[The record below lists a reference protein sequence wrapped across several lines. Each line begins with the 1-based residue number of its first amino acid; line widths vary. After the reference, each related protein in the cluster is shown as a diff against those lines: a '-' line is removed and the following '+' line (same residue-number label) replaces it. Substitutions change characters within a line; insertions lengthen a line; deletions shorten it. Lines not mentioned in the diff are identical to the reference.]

1 MLIPKWALDFYAL
14 ADNPTILALIS
25 HEVDTIHAAV
35 VSLMAARPE
44 LSPIVQI
51 PAAPVQVPAPA
62 AVQVR
67 AAVLPPVDRLL

>member
-1 MLIPKWALDFYAL
+1 VLIPKWVLDFYAL

-25 HEVDTIHAAV
+25 QEADTTHAAV
-35 VSLMAARPE
+35 VSLIAARPE
-44 LSPIVQI
+44 RSPTVQI
-51 PAAPVQVPAPA
+51 PVVQLPAQAA

>member
-1 MLIPKWALDFYAL
+1 MLDFYAL

-25 HEVDTIHAAV
+25 QEADTTQAAV
-35 VSLMAARPE
+35 VSLMEVLQE
-44 LSPIVQI
+44 LSPTVQI
-51 PAAPVQVPAPA
+51 PVVQLPAQAA